1 MARELERETTQVMA
15 EKFSPSRFWW
25 MMVGILALADPSLAR
40 EPSPGWKAGVARQVI
55 TPQENLWLAGYAA
68 RQRPA
73 EGKFHDL
80 WLKALVLEDRNGKRA
95 VFVSAD
101 LLGFPRALSE
111 RICERLKAR
120 WGLDRAQIMLSASH
134 THCGP
139 VLENALFDVY
149 PLDEPQK
156 ELIRK
161 YTQQL
166 AEWTVATVERALAD
180 LQPAEIFTFEGR
192 AEFAVNRRNNREA
205 EVPAL
210 LARGEPLRGPVN
222 HRVPGFVVQGLGGVP
237 RAVVFGYA
245 CHATTLDFYRWCGD
259 YPGFAQLEIEAGLPG
274 CTALFFAGCGAD
286 QNPIPRRSVELCEKY
301 GKQLASAVL
310 AAIKRPVRQ
319 VDPELRTA
327 FVTVDLA
334 YEVVDDATLQQ
345 AAGGSGFQ
353 ARWAKRLLAEKAAG
367 ANWPGYYPYPVQVW
381 RLGND
386 QYWVALGGEVVVDYV
401 NKLEE
406 LVSPTVWVTGYANDV
421 MAYIPSARV
430 WNEGGYEAGAFS
442 VYGLPATRWE
452 PQIEAKILTTVQ
464 QLIRRLDS
472 ES

>member
-1 MARELERETTQVMA
+1 MAETSTTLRLSLVMA
-15 EKFSPSRFWW
+15 
-25 MMVGILALADPSLAR
+25 GILTLGDSLFAL
-40 EPSPGWKAGVARQVI
+40 EPATSWKVGVARQVI

-73 EGKFHDL
+73 EGKLHDL
-80 WLKALVLEDRNGKRA
+80 WLKVLALEDGNGNRA

-101 LLGFPRALSE
+101 ILGFPQSLSE
-111 RICERLKAR
+111 KICEKLKTTC
-120 WGLDRAQIMLSASH
+120 GLNRSQIMLSASH

-166 AEWTVATVERALAD
+166 ENSTVDTVERALGD
-180 LQPAEIFTFEGR
+180 LRPAQIFTFEAR
-192 AEFAVNRRNNREA
+192 AGFAVNRRNNREA
-205 EVPAL
+205 EVPGL
-210 LARGEPLRGPVN
+210 LARGEPLQGPVN
-222 HRVPGFVVQGLGGVP
+222 HRVPGFVVRRPDGTP

-259 YPGFAQLEIEAGLPG
+259 YPGFAQLKIEAALPG

-301 GKQLASAVL
+301 GEQLASAVL
-310 AAIKRPVRQ
+310 EAMKQPVRQ
-319 VDPELRTA
+319 LCPELKTT
-327 FVTVDLA
+327 FSTVDLA
-334 YEVVDDATLQQ
+334 YEIVDEATLQQ
-345 AAGGSGFQ
+345 AATGSGYQ

-367 ANWPGYYPYPVQVW
+367 VHWPGHYPYPVQVW

-386 QYWVALGGEVVVDYV
+386 QYWIALGGEVVVDYV

-406 LVSPTVWVTGYANDV
+406 LVSPTIWVTGYANDV

-430 WNEGGYEAGAFS
+430 WHEGGYEAGAFS

-452 PQIEAKILTTVQ
+452 PEIERKILTAVQ
-464 QLIRRLDS
+464 ELIRQVDTQP
-472 ES
+472 